1 MARKSLDA
9 DVLVLGVGSMGA
21 ATCLSLARR
30 GVSVLGV
37 DAYSIPNERASHHGT
52 TRMVRLSYY
61 EHPDYVTLL
70 KEAWDLWRALEKE
83 CGVALLNKTGA
94 LYLGQPDGAL
104 ISGTVQAAEQHDL
117 PHAHFQD
124 DALRSAFPAFSTPPG
139 CVGVLDERAGFVYSE
154 HAVRAIARKATAYG
168 ARLLESC
175 PIDGVEYEDD
185 GICLIAK
192 SGERFYG
199 KHLVVTA
206 GAGAAV
212 EALNLL
218 PCKVNVTR
226 QELAWFDVLPDQMS
240 RAQNLPCWAMEASVL
255 DSGNPGL
262 FYGFPAIGEVPRLK
276 AALHL
281 PGTTVDAHSSLTS
294 DASALKPVE
303 QAMQSLL
310 PGLSGDLSQHMV
322 CRYTNSSDGHFRIG
336 RHPEKPNTTV
346 ATGFSGHG
354 FKFVPVMGE
363 ILAELC
369 LEGGSTR
376 PIEFLSFNRA

>member
-1 MARKSLDA
+1 MANKTFDA
-9 DVLVLGVGSMGA
+9 EVLVLGVGAMGA
-21 ATCLSLARR
+21 STCLSLARR
-30 GVSVLGV
+30 GVSVLGI

-61 EHPDYVTLL
+61 EHPDYVVLL
-70 KEAWDLWRALEKE
+70 KEAWNLWRALEKE

-94 LYLGQPDGAL
+94 LYLGNPDGEL
-104 ISGTVQAAEQHDL
+104 IRGTLQAAEQHDL
-117 PHAHFQD
+117 PHQRFQD
-124 DALRSAFPAFSTPPG
+124 DALRAAFPSFSMPSG

-154 HAVRAIARKATAYG
+154 HAITAMARKATAYG

-175 PIDGVEYEDD
+175 PIESVEYEDHR
-185 GICLIAK
+185 ICLRTQ

-212 EALNLL
+212 EALDLL
-218 PCKVNVTR
+218 PCKVEVTR
-226 QELAWFDVLPDQMS
+226 QELAWFDVLPNQLQQ
-240 RAQNLPCWAMEASVL
+240 AQNLPCWAMEASAIETA
-255 DSGNPGL
+255 NAGL
-262 FYGFPAIGEVPRLK
+262 FYGFPTCGDSSKLK

-281 PGTTVDAHSSLTS
+281 PGPVVDSHTLLTS
-294 DASALKPVE
+294 NAEALHSVASAV
-303 QAMQSLL
+303 QTLL
-310 PGLSGDLSQHMV
+310 PEMVGKLSHHAV

-336 RHPEKPNTTV
+336 RHAEKPNTTV

-354 FKFVPVMGE
+354 FKFVPVIGE

-369 LEGGSTR
+369 LEGSSTR
-376 PIEFLSFNRA
+376 PLDFLSLTR